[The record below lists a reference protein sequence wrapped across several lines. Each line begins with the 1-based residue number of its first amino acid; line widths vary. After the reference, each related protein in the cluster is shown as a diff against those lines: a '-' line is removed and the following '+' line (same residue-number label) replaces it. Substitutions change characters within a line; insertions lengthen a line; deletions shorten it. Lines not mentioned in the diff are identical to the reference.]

1 MGFRKTKKVC
11 NIQLKQILQIL
22 FLLSVLKIESDIYF
36 FKISRAKFT
45 YVVDTMHL
53 DTKKAVSKYRQ
64 QWKVMQPNE
73 RL

>member
-1 MGFRKTKKVC
+1 M
-11 NIQLKQILQIL
+11 LQII
-22 FLLSVLKIESDIYF
+22 FLLSLLKIESDIFF
-36 FKISRAKFT
+36 FKISRAIT

-53 DTKKAVSKYRQ
+53 DTKKSVSKYRQ